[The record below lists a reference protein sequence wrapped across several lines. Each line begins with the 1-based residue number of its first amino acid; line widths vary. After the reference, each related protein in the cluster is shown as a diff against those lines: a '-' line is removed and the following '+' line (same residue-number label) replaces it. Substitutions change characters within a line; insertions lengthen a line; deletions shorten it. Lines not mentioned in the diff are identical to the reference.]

1 MLSIN
6 CSGGTKEVLFKTCVE
21 EIRARRS
28 RETLLKFYK
37 PLDNAMKLYVLTY
50 IYIHEY
56 TEEQ

>member
-50 IYIHEY
+50 IY
-56 TEEQ
+56 T